1 MAFHASAVWREMDM
15 EDEQNVPLLGK
26 QPTRRRPQSIDI
38 GYVSEDL
45 GSRSSLAGSSS
56 SSSTS
61 RESSFELPRRER
73 KVQLA
78 LPGLLDFI
86 QNCKVSLLRTLLGRS
101 PAGHS
106 CMCMTALTCV
116 HVPQERQLLPSMSAS
131 IATAP
136 GDGVTKS
143 PMTTSSKTTVFI
155 TIDETGEKI
164 AKLSQMV
171 DAAFIVGANELE
183 LCML

>member
-15 EDEQNVPLLGK
+15 EDEQNVPLLSK

-86 QNCKVSLLRTLLGRS
+86 QNCK
-101 PAGHS
+101 
-106 CMCMTALTCV
+106 
-116 HVPQERQLLPSMSAS
+116 ERQLLPSMSAS

>member
-1 MAFHASAVWREMDM
+1 MALYASAVWREMDM
-15 EDEQNVPLLGK
+15 EDEQNVPLINK
-26 QPTRRRPQSIDI
+26 QRTRRRSQSIDT

-61 RESSFELPRRER
+61 RESSFDLPRREK

-86 QNCKVSLLRTLLGRS
+86 QNCK
-101 PAGHS
+101 
-106 CMCMTALTCV
+106 
-116 HVPQERQLLPSMSAS
+116 ERQLLPSMSAA
-131 IATAP
+131 IASSP
-136 GDGVTKS
+136 GDGVIKT
-143 PMTTSSKTTVFI
+143 PMTTNSKTTVFI

>member
-1 MAFHASAVWREMDM
+1 MAFHPSAVWREMDM
-15 EDEQNVPLLGK
+15 EDEQNVPLLKK
-26 QPTRRRPQSIDI
+26 QPTRQRPQSIDI

-45 GSRSSLAGSSS
+45 GSRSSLAGSSA

-61 RESSFELPRRER
+61 RESSFELPRRREK

-86 QNCKVSLLRTLLGRS
+86 QNCK
-101 PAGHS
+101 
-106 CMCMTALTCV
+106 
-116 HVPQERQLLPSMSAS
+116 ERQLLPSMSAA
-131 IATAP
+131 IASSP
-136 GDGVTKS
+136 GDGVIQS
-143 PMTTSSKTTVFI
+143 PMTTNSQTTVFI